1 MAGELVLLTGGT
13 GMIGFRVLVL
23 LLEAGYKVRAAVR
36 NQAGFDRI
44 SKLKPVA
51 PYASELTSVVVPD
64 ITVPGAYDEAVKG
77 VEYIVHVASP
87 LASNAPPGADYE
99 SYLIQPA
106 IQGTVGILESAAKTT
121 GIKRV
126 VITGSILS
134 IVTPQVL
141 GSGQYINEETRT
153 PTVHG
158 PFTNLFDA
166 YGASK
171 SAAFN
176 KAKEFIVERNPPFDL
191 IHVFPL
197 FVLGR
202 DETVTTA
209 EQIVKGTNN
218 MLMGPLLGTPRPTPI
233 AGAPVHVDDVAKL
246 HVLSLDPKVE
256 GNQDFLAGS
265 HHLEQ
270 FDWRKSADIIKKH
283 FPQAAAEGIFSFETV
298 EKLVTL
304 KTQVDGTKAEK
315 VFGFKAKGF
324 EEQVVSVV
332 GHYLE
337 LLGKN

>member
-1 MAGELVLLTGGT
+1 MHYNILVGRFTN
-13 GMIGFRVLVL
+13 IRV
-23 LLEAGYKVRAAVR
+23 
-36 NQAGFDRI
+36 
-44 SKLKPVA
+44 
-51 PYASELTSVVVPD
+51 
-64 ITVPGAYDEAVKG
+64 
-77 VEYIVHVASP
+77 
-87 LASNAPPGADYE
+87 
-99 SYLIQPA
+99 
-106 IQGTVGILESAAKTT
+106 
-121 GIKRV
+121 
-126 VITGSILS
+126 
-134 IVTPQVL
+134 
-141 GSGQYINEETRT
+141 EETRT
-153 PTVHG
+153 PTIHG
-158 PFTNLFDA
+158 PFANLFDA

-176 KAKEFIVERNPPFDL
+176 KAKEFIAERRPSFDL

-202 DETVTTA
+202 DETVTNA

-233 AGAPVHVDDVAKL
+233 PGAPVHVDDVARL

-265 HHLEQ
+265 HHLEH

-283 FPQAAAEGIFSFETV
+283 FPQAAAEGLFSFETV

>member
-13 GMIGFRVLVL
+13 GMIGFRVLTL

-36 NQAGFDRI
+36 NQAGFDKI
-44 SKLKPVA
+44 SRLKPVA
-51 PYASELTSVVVPD
+51 PYASELTSVIVPD
-64 ITVPGAYDEAVKG
+64 ITVAGAYDEAVKG

-87 LASNAPPGADYE
+87 LASNTPAGVDYE

-106 IQGTVGILESAAKTT
+106 IRGTVGILESAAKTT
-121 GIKRV
+121 GIKRI

-141 GSGQYINEETRT
+141 GSGQYINEEART
-153 PTVHG
+153 PTVDG
-158 PFTNLFDA
+158 PVTNLFDA

-176 KAKEFIVERNPPFDL
+176 KAKEFMAERNPPFDL
-191 IHVFPL
+191 IHIFPI

-218 MLMGPLLGTPRPTPI
+218 ILMGPLLGTPRPTPL
-233 AGAPVHVDDVAKL
+233 AGAPVHLDDVAKL
-246 HVLSLDPKVE
+246 HVLSLDPKIE

-270 FDWRKSADIIKKH
+270 FDWRKSIDIIKKH
-283 FPQAAAEGIFSFETV
+283 FPQAAADGVFNFETV

-304 KTQVDGTKAEK
+304 KTQVDGTKAER

-324 EEQVVSVV
+324 EEDVVSVV

>member
-13 GMIGFRVLVL
+13 GMIGFRVLTL
-23 LLEAGYKVRAAVR
+23 LLETGYKVRAAVR

-51 PYASELTSVVVPD
+51 PYASELTSVIVPD
-64 ITVPGAYDEAVKG
+64 ITVAGAYDEAVQG

-87 LASNAPPGADYE
+87 LASNTPPGADYE

-134 IVTPQVL
+134 VVTPQGL
-141 GSGQYINEETRT
+141 RSGQYINEETRT

-158 PFTNLFDA
+158 PFANLFDA

-176 KAKEFIVERNPPFDL
+176 KAKEFIDERKPPFDL
-191 IHVFPL
+191 IHIFPL

-209 EQIVKGTNN
+209 EQIVRGTNN

-233 AGAPVHVDDVAKL
+233 AGAPVHVDDVARL

-256 GNQDFLAGS
+256 GNQDFLVGS

-270 FDWRKSADIIKKH
+270 FDWRKSANIIKKH

-298 EKLVTL
+298 EKLETL

-315 VFGFKAKGF
+315 VFGFKAKRF

>member
-13 GMIGFRVLVL
+13 GMIGFRVLTL

-36 NQAGFDRI
+36 NQAGFDKI

-64 ITVPGAYDEAVKG
+64 ITVAGAYDEAVKG

-87 LASNAPPGADYE
+87 LASNAPPGVDYE

-134 IVTPQVL
+134 IVTPQTL

-176 KAKEFIVERNPPFDL
+176 KAKEFIAERNPPFDL
-191 IHVFPL
+191 IHIFPL

-265 HHLEQ
+265 HHLEH
-270 FDWRKSADIIKKH
+270 FDWRKSTDIIKKH
-283 FPQAAAEGIFSFETV
+283 FPEAAAEGIFSFETV

-315 VFGFKAKGF
+315 TFGFKAKGF

>member
-1 MAGELVLLTGGT
+1 
-13 GMIGFRVLVL
+13 MIGFRVLTL

-36 NQAGFDRI
+36 HQSGFDRI

-51 PYASELTSVVVPD
+51 PYASELTGVVVPD

-77 VEYIVHVASP
+77 VDYIVHVASP
-87 LASNAPPGADYE
+87 LASNAPPGADHDT
-99 SYLIQPA
+99 YLIQPA
-106 IQGTVGILESAAKTT
+106 IQGTVGILESANKTT

-134 IVTPQVL
+134 IVTPQQL
-141 GSGQYINEETRT
+141 GSGQYINEESRT
-153 PTVHG
+153 PTIHG
-158 PFTNLFDA
+158 PFENLFNA

-176 KAKEFIVERNPPFDL
+176 KAKEFIAEKKPPFDL
-191 IHVFPL
+191 IHIFPL

-202 DETVTTA
+202 DETVTDA

-233 AGAPVHVDDVAKL
+233 AGAPVHVDDVARL

-283 FPQAAAEGIFSFETV
+283 FPQAAAEGLFNFETV

>member
-1 MAGELVLLTGGT
+1 MAGELVLLTGAT
-13 GMIGFRVLVL
+13 GMIGFRVLTL

-44 SKLKPVA
+44 TKLKPVA
-51 PYASELTSVVVPD
+51 PYASQISSIIVPD
-64 ITVPGAYDEAVKG
+64 ITTPGAYDEAVKG

-87 LASNAPPGADYE
+87 LASNTPPGVDFD

-106 IQGTVGILESAAKTT
+106 IHGTVGILESAVKTT
-121 GIKRV
+121 GIKRI
-126 VITGSILS
+126 VITGSIMS
-134 IVTPQVL
+134 IATPKDL
-141 GSGQYINEETRT
+141 GSGEYINEESHT
-153 PTVHG
+153 PTTHG
-158 PFTNLFDA
+158 PFANVLEA

-176 KAKEFIVERNPPFDL
+176 KTKEFVAERKPPFDV

-218 MLMGPLLGTPRPTPI
+218 MLMRPLLGEPRAAPI
-233 AGAPVHVDDVAKL
+233 AGAPVHLDDVARL

-256 GNQDFLAGS
+256 GNQEFLAGS
-265 HHLEQ
+265 HSLEP
-270 FDWRKSADIIKKH
+270 FDWRDSIEIVKKH
-283 FPQAAAEGIFSFETV
+283 FPQAVADGVFKFEAAEKT
-298 EKLVTL
+298 VTL
-304 KTQVDGTKAEK
+304 QSKVDSTKAEK
-315 VFGFKAKGF
+315 FFGFKAKRF
-324 EEQVVSVV
+324 EEMVVSVV
-332 GHYLE
+332 SHYLE